1 MTIIVN
7 LFNCNHFNSLEF
19 DFKFILGQSSFRN
32 DKREY
37 GMWSMS
43 TSMMV
48 QELSSKRPFVSIL

>member
-37 GMWSMS
+37 GM
-43 TSMMV
+43 
-48 QELSSKRPFVSIL
+48 